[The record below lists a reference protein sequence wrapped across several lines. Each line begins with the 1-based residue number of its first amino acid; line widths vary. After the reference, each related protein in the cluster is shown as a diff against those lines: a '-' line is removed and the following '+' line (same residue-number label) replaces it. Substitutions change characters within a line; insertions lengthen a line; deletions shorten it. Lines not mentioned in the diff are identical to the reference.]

1 MSYCRVI
8 AAPVFASRFCSRAGY
23 TRGIVTPMRGEARM
37 YNRLDERVWT

>member
-1 MSYCRVI
+1 LLHRFLLLDF
-8 AAPVFASRFCSRAGY
+8 AREPVM